1 MPGAL
6 TLTARVTWTWPGY
19 CLIGALNDAVI
30 CGVLAAISRCRAESS
45 AVRRCAQLAENLG
58 KRRKSREIIVK
69 LVS

>member
-1 MPGAL
+1 M
-6 TLTARVTWTWPGY
+6 
-19 CLIGALNDAVI
+19 IGALNDAVI